1 MGPRVILLLLA
12 VTLIRCGD
20 QERGGY
26 CFSGTCLQA
35 DGGSYSFPEFCDPQW
50 CYLPDEAPAAG
61 IAACQRYIGSYYGS
75 SPCAAAP
82 TGCRARYAP
91 RRDWDDCYRRYG
103 P

>member
-1 MGPRVILLLLA
+1 LLA

-50 CYLPDEAPAAG
+50 C
-61 IAACQRYIGSYYGS
+61 
-75 SPCAAAP
+75 
-82 TGCRARYAP
+82 
-91 RRDWDDCYRRYG
+91 
-103 P
+103 

>member
-1 MGPRVILLLLA
+1 MGPRVMLLLLS
-12 VTLIRCGD
+12 VSLFRCGN

-35 DGGSYSFPEFCDPQW
+35 DGGSYSFPEVCDPQW
-50 CYLPDEAPAAG
+50 CYTPDEAPAAG
-61 IAACQRYIGSYYGS
+61 VAACLRYIGLY
-75 SPCAAAP
+75 PDLCAAAP

-91 RRDWDDCYRRYG
+91 RRDSDDCYRKYG